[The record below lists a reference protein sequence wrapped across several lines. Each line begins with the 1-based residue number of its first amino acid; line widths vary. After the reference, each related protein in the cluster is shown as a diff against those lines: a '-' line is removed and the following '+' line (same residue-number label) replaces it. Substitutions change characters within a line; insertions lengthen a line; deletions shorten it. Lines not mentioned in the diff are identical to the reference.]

1 MKTTTTMNHRQRPRG
16 IDTGNEWAAMGRTDF
31 VAAAVAVE
39 PLAGPSLGCVAP
51 GNGGGCEQA

>member
-1 MKTTTTMNHRQRPRG
+1 MNHRQRPRG